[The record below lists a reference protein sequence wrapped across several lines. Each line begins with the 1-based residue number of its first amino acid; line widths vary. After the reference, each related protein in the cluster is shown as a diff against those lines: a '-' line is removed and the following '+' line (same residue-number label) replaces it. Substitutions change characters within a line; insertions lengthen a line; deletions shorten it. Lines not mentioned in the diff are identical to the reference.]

1 MFLFLSLSL
10 PPSTAA
16 LPDVWCHK
24 FVFSVEFLEFALFF
38 LERLVFLGSLTL
50 MVPMQE
56 VHVGACIWKYKLFT
70 TEDATHGWK
79 VKVFSELFPRNRRTS
94 CFCIWSFFLQKKL
107 EGGLIEWIFPEIGAD
122 PSSSSLKS
130 HKNAAAGCQMLHI
143 RFGLAFQIFWDE
155 V

>member
-1 MFLFLSLSL
+1 MFLFLSLSSSFHWR
-10 PPSTAA
+10 PTAA

-79 VKVFSELFPRNRRTS
+79 VKVFFGAFSSKQTHKLFLHLVFLSAEKVRRQINWMNLS
-94 CFCIWSFFLQKKL
+94 RDWCRSQFFQFEVPQKC
-107 EGGLIEWIFPEIGAD
+107 
-122 PSSSSLKS
+122 SSRMS
-130 HKNAAAGCQMLHI
+130 
-143 RFGLAFQIFWDE
+143 D
-155 V
+155 VTY